1 MFDIFLFLAIRYPGS
16 DQDSARPEPED
27 RGPAPG
33 ALLHLHPLRAPL
45 PPRDAPEG
53 GHVQVKTQAGLWHCV
68 LRSTGSGGKF
78 FLFYYVLHVQLVL
91 LKPSFLQIIN
101 AVLSTKIHKNGK
113 GMLLL
118 IKI

>member
-1 MFDIFLFLAIRYPGS
+1 MFDVFLFLAIRYPGS

-53 GHVQVKTQAGLWHCV
+53 GHVQVKTQA
-68 LRSTGSGGKF
+68 
-78 FLFYYVLHVQLVL
+78 
-91 LKPSFLQIIN
+91 
-101 AVLSTKIHKNGK
+101 
-113 GMLLL
+113 
-118 IKI
+118 